1 MSYNNINNKIK
12 IGGHVMDFPD
22 ILKMLREK
30 NGYSQQQLAD
40 ILHLSKNS
48 ISHYE
53 LGVCMPSIDVLINI
67 ADVFDVSLDYLLG
80 RSSVNISKKLLEKA
94 IDKNVT
100 VSKFLETVLLLDK
113 DHRND
118 LLKMLKY
125 ISKDNKSI

>member
-1 MSYNNINNKIK
+1 
-12 IGGHVMDFPD
+12 MDFPA

-67 ADVFDVSLDYLLG
+67 ADVLG
-80 RSSVNISKKLLEKA
+80 RSSVNISKA
-94 IDKNVT
+94 TPHN
-100 VSKFLETVLLLDK
+100 
-113 DHRND
+113 
-118 LLKMLKY
+118 
-125 ISKDNKSI
+125 

>member
-1 MSYNNINNKIK
+1 
-12 IGGHVMDFPD
+12 MDFPA

>member
-1 MSYNNINNKIK
+1 
-12 IGGHVMDFPD
+12 MDFPA

-80 RSSVNISKKLLEKA
+80 RSSVNISKA
-94 IDKNVT
+94 T
-100 VSKFLETVLLLDK
+100 P
-113 DHRND
+113 RN
-118 LLKMLKY
+118 
-125 ISKDNKSI
+125 

>member
-1 MSYNNINNKIK
+1 MIHFA
-12 IGGHVMDFPD
+12 GGFFCISLVNF
-22 ILKMLREK
+22 LRFAW
-30 NGYSQQQLAD
+30 QTT
-40 ILHLSKNS
+40 
-48 ISHYE
+48 
-53 LGVCMPSIDVLINI
+53 
-67 ADVFDVSLDYLLG
+67 
-80 RSSVNISKKLLEKA
+80 SKKLLEKA